1 MAHWRRLLVGAAGA
15 LSLVGAGTAGVAAD
29 GRGDVLI
36 HFDSMTPVTGA
47 AVGAV
52 NDRGIKGGGL
62 PWVITSGS
70 GTVDRQ
76 GDVSV
81 KVKGLI
87 IVVPP
92 VNGHNPVPFLKAT
105 VSCITPDG
113 VVNVSTASFPAS
125 TAGDSTINGHVDL
138 PHPCKD
144 PIVFVAAP
152 TGQWFAMSSSEGDDD

>member
-1 MAHWRRLLVGAAGA
+1 MGYWKRILVAAVGA
-15 LSLVGAGTAGVAAD
+15 LSLAGAGTASVGAHD
-29 GRGDVLI
+29 GDRLI
-36 HFDSMTPVTGA
+36 EFDSMTPVTGA
-47 AVGAV
+47 AVGTV

-76 GDVSV
+76 GNVSV
-81 KVKGLI
+81 TVHGLI

-92 VNGHNPVPFLKAT
+92 INGRNPISMLMAT
-105 VSCITPDG
+105 VSCVTPGG
-113 VVNVSTASFPAS
+113 VVNVSTAPAPAS
-125 TAGDSTINGHVDL
+125 SEGNSVITGKVML

-152 TGQWFAMSSSEGDDD
+152 SGQWFAMSNGEDDED